1 VADIVPAVAGPVV
14 AAGPAAV
21 DTVPVVVD
29 PVEADIALAVVVADP
44 AVVDIV
50 PVVVAAEGPAVVGI
64 VLAVVVAEGPVEVA
78 DTVPAA
84 VAAADPVAGSVGE
97 GRATTVAERYAASAL
112 TISNTLITRIPTA
125 FAGT

>member
-1 VADIVPAVAGPVV
+1 MADTVPAVAGPVV
-14 AAGPAAV
+14 A
-21 DTVPVVVD
+21 
-29 PVEADIALAVVVADP
+29 DIAPAVVVAEGPVVHREVDTVL

-50 PVVVAAEGPAVVGI
+50 PVVVAAAGPAEVGI
-64 VLAVVVAEGPVEVA
+64 VLAVADTVLAAVAAADPVEVA
-78 DTVPAA
+78 DTVPA